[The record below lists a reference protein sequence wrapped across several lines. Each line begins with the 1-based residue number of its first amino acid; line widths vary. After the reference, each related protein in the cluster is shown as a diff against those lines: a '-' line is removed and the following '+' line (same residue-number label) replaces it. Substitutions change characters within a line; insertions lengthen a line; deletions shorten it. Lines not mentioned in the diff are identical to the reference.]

1 MKRFQVKTGLI
12 FASWALML
20 VFGCHQKKPPIPPQE
35 QPPTVA
41 TVEPQPQPEQKPA
54 TPEPQTTPA
63 PPEQPQATDKTQEKP
78 SPKHSKPHIV
88 KKPAAEPDKAPVEVA
103 KSTPPEPPAAP
114 APPRIVIQE
123 GGSNAQSGQP
133 GTGAP
138 GDDNQA
144 TKQLLDS
151 TDENVRSIE
160 KRQRQLSANEQSTLA
175 QIKDYVTQSRQAMKD
190 GDLVRAHN
198 LAVKAHL
205 LSDDLAK
212 SK

>member
-41 TVEPQPQPEQKPA
+41 TLDTQPQPEQKPP
-54 TPEPQTTPA
+54 TPEPQTTPV
-63 PPEQPQATDKTQEKP
+63 PPEQTQATDKPPDKP
-78 SPKHSKPHIV
+78 ATKHPKPHPV
-88 KKPAAEPDKAPVEVA
+88 KKPATATEPDKTPVEVA
-103 KSTPPEPPAAP
+103 KSTPPEPP
-114 APPRIVIQE
+114 RIVIQE
-123 GGSNAQSGQP
+123 SGSSAQSGQA

-144 TKQLLDS
+144 TQQLLDS
-151 TDENVRSIE
+151 TDINIRNIE
-160 KRQRQLSANEQSTLA
+160 KRQLSANEHSTLA
-175 QIKDYVTQSRQAMKD
+175 QIKDYAAQSRQAIKD

>member
-41 TVEPQPQPEQKPA
+41 TVDQQPSPELKPPTPEQQ
-54 TPEPQTTPA
+54 TTTPA
-63 PPEQPQATDKTQEKP
+63 QPELPQATDKPPDKP
-78 SPKHSKPHIV
+78 APKHPKPHTV
-88 KKPAAEPDKAPVEVA
+88 KKPATATEPDKTPVEVA
-103 KSTPPEPPAAP
+103 KSTPPE
-114 APPRIVIQE
+114 PPRIVIQE
-123 GGSNAQSGQP
+123 GGSNAQSGQT

-151 TDENVRSIE
+151 TDDNIRNIE
-160 KRQRQLSANEQSTLA
+160 KRQLSLSANERSTLA
-175 QIKDYVTQSRQAMKD
+175 QIKDYVTQSKQAIKD

-212 SK
+212 PK

>member
-35 QPPTVA
+35 QPPNVA
-41 TVEPQPQPEQKPA
+41 TVDQQPSAEPRPP
-54 TPEPQTTPA
+54 TPEPQTTPV
-63 PPEQPQATDKTQEKP
+63 PPEQTQATDKTQEKP
-78 SPKHSKPHIV
+78 SPKHSKPHTV
-88 KKPAAEPDKAPVEVA
+88 KKPATEPDKAPVEVA
-103 KSTPPEPPAAP
+103 KNTPPEPP

-123 GGSNAQSGQP
+123 GGSSAQSGQA

-144 TKQLLDS
+144 TQQLLDS
-151 TDENVRSIE
+151 TDINIRNIE
-160 KRQRQLSANEQSTLA
+160 KRQLSANEHSTLA
-175 QIKDYVTQSRQAMKD
+175 QIKDYAAQSRQAIKD

>member
-20 VFGCHQKKPPIPPQE
+20 AFGCHQKKPPIPPQE

-41 TVEPQPQPEQKPA
+41 TVDQQPSPEPKPV
-54 TPEPQTTPA
+54 TPEPQTTTPA
-63 PPEQPQATDKTQEKP
+63 QTEQPQATDKTQEKP
-78 SPKHSKPHIV
+78 SPKHSKPHTV
-88 KKPAAEPDKAPVEVA
+88 KKPAIEPDKTPVEIA
-103 KSTPPEPPAAP
+103 KSTPPEPP

-123 GGSNAQSGQP
+123 GGSSAQSGQA

-144 TKQLLDS
+144 TQQLLDS
-151 TDENVRSIE
+151 TDINIRNIE
-160 KRQRQLSANEQSTLA
+160 KRQLSANERSTLV
-175 QIKDYVTQSRQAMKD
+175 QIKDYAAQSKQAMKD